1 MIDIVLTLKAYVK
14 WSFRDSIFF
23 QFDVLYPL
31 RYTAYLQGQ
40 NLTTAKSVIQTIR
53 RQTQAGRV

>member
-14 WSFRDSIFF
+14 GSFRNSIFF

-31 RYTAYLQGQ
+31 RYFAYLQGQ
-40 NLTTAKSVIQTIR
+40 NLTTVKSVIQTIR
-53 RQTQAGRV
+53 RETQVGQV